1 MTGQSMGECVS
12 ERMSERA
19 DERADCPPVVI
30 LGGFLATRRHYWEMQ
45 PALEKI
51 VRQKVYVVPTTR
63 LDWLLA
69 YRPFGWGRILKKL
82 DRTVRKVLARTG
94 AEKVVLV
101 GHSLGGV
108 MARIYLSPEPFR
120 GRAYGGKELVRA
132 LITLGSPHRNGRGDT
147 MRHWVEQTY
156 PGAFFE
162 PAVRYVSVAGK
173 ARRGDLNGKSLDRE
187 AYRSYEYLCGRG
199 AVWGDGRVP
208 VDSALLEG
216 SVPVVLDGV
225 FHSPKRGSPWY
236 GNTWIVR
243 AWWDMARQCAAPEE
257 AKGPTGG

>member
-1 MTGQSMGECVS
+1 MDGIAEERRGDRLRDSAGERS
-12 ERMSERA
+12 
-19 DERADCPPVVI
+19 DCPPVVI

-45 PALEKI
+45 PALEKL
-51 VRQKVYVVPTTR
+51 VRQKVFVVPTTT

-94 AEKVVLV
+94 AGKVVLV

-108 MARIYLSPEPFR
+108 IARVYLSPEPFR
-120 GRAYGGKELVRA
+120 GRAYAGKDLVQA

-156 PGAFFE
+156 PGAYFE

-173 ARRGDLNGKSLDRE
+173 ARRGELDARTADRE

-199 AVWGDGRVP
+199 DVWGDGRVP
-208 VDSALLEG
+208 IQSALLEG
-216 SVPVVLDGV
+216 SAQVVLEGV
-225 FHSPKRGSPWY
+225 FHSAKRGSPWY
-236 GNTWIVR
+236 GSTR
-243 AWWDMARQCAAPEE
+243 AVHEWWEQARQCVAPGQS
-257 AKGPTGG
+257 ADLGSR